1 MIKLF
6 SSSFPAQQ
14 SGLAV
19 IRIIVGLL
27 MVYHGW
33 EVFDAGK
40 IKGYTEWDF
49 FKKLASPLFVVYLGK
64 SAELLAGILLTIG
77 LFTRAA
83 SLVLIATML
92 YIAFYVGGGKI
103 WYEDQHPFLFVLL
116 GLVYFFSGSGK
127 WSVDELLQ
135 GKKKYKQKYS

>member
-1 MIKLF
+1 MTKLL
-6 SSSFPAQQ
+6 SSAPVAQQ
-14 SGLAV
+14 SGLAF

-27 MVYHGW
+27 MVYHGL

-40 IKGYTEWDF
+40 IKDYAQWDF
-49 FKKLASPLFVVYLGK
+49 FKKFSSPAFVVYIGK
-64 SAELLAGILLTIG
+64 SAELVAGILLTIG
-77 LFTRAA
+77 LFTRLA

-116 GLVYFFSGSGK
+116 GLVFFFSGSGK
-127 WSVDELLQ
+127 WSVDEWLQ
-135 GKKKYKQKYS
+135 RKEK

>member
-1 MIKLF
+1 MIKLL
-6 SSSFPAQQ
+6 SSSPVAQQ

-33 EVFDAGK
+33 EVFDASK
-40 IKGYTEWDF
+40 IKEYTEWDF
-49 FKKLASPLFVVYLGK
+49 FKKFASPAFVVYIGK
-64 SAELLAGILLTIG
+64 SAELLAGILMAIG
-77 LFTRAA
+77 LFTRLA

-92 YIAFYVGGGKI
+92 YIAFYVGSGKI

-127 WSVDELLQ
+127 WSVDAWLQ
-135 GKKKYKQKYS
+135 KKKNYKQIY

>member
-1 MIKLF
+1 MTKLL
-6 SSSFPAQQ
+6 SSAPLAQQ
-14 SGLAV
+14 SGLAF

-40 IKGYTEWDF
+40 IKEYAEWDF
-49 FKKLASPLFVVYLGK
+49 FKKFASPVFVVYIGK
-64 SAELLAGILLTIG
+64 GAELLAGIFLTIG
-77 LFTRAA
+77 LFTRLA

-92 YIAFYVGGGKI
+92 YIAFYVGSGKI

-116 GLVYFFSGSGK
+116 GLIFFFSGSGK
-127 WSVDELLQ
+127 WSVDEWLQ
-135 GKKKYKQKYS
+135 RKNKKIYR

>member
-1 MIKLF
+1 MIKLL
-6 SSSFPAQQ
+6 SSSPVAQQ

-33 EVFDAGK
+33 EVFDTGK
-40 IKGYTEWDF
+40 IKGYAEWDF
-49 FKKLASPLFVVYLGK
+49 FKKFASPLFVVYIGK
-64 SAELLAGILLTIG
+64 SAELLAGILLAIG
-77 LFTRAA
+77 LFTRVA

-127 WSVDELLQ
+127 WSVAEWLQ
-135 GKKKYKQKYS
+135 RKKR

>member
-1 MIKLF
+1 MIKLL
-6 SSSFPAQQ
+6 SSSPVAPQ
-14 SGLAV
+14 SGLGF

-40 IKGYTEWDF
+40 IKEYAEWDF
-49 FKKLASPLFVVYLGK
+49 FKKFASPVFVVYIGK
-64 SAELLAGILLTIG
+64 GAELVAGIFLTIG
-77 LFTRAA
+77 LFTRLA

-92 YIAFYVGGGKI
+92 YISFYLGSGKI

-116 GLVYFFSGSGK
+116 GWVFFFSGAGK
-127 WSVDELLQ
+127 WSVDEWLH
-135 GKKKYKQKYS
+135 GKKKYK

>member
-1 MIKLF
+1 MLVMVKLL
-6 SSSFPAQQ
+6 SSSPVAQQ
-14 SGLAV
+14 SGLAF

-40 IKGYTEWDF
+40 IKGYAEWDF
-49 FKKLASPLFVVYLGK
+49 FKKFASPLFVVYIGK
-64 SAELLAGILLTIG
+64 SAELLAGIFLTIG
-77 LFTRAA
+77 LFSRLA

-92 YIAFYVGGGKI
+92 YIAFYVGNGKI

-116 GLVYFFSGSGK
+116 GLVFFFSGSGK
-127 WSVDELLQ
+127 WSVAEWLQ
-135 GKKKYKQKYS
+135 RKKK

>member
-1 MIKLF
+1 MIKLL
-6 SSSFPAQQ
+6 SSAPVAQQ
-14 SGLAV
+14 SGLAA

-49 FKKLASPLFVVYLGK
+49 FKKFASPLFVVYIGK

-77 LFTRAA
+77 LFTRLA

-92 YIAFYVGGGKI
+92 YIAFYVGGGRI

-116 GLVYFFSGSGK
+116 GLVFVFSGAGK
-127 WSVDELLQ
+127 WSVDEWLY
-135 GKKKYKQKYS
+135 GKKKKI